1 MHELSIAENLIE
13 AAESAACAEGASAV
27 VRIRIRLGEWAGV
40 DAQALRFGFDVLARG
55 TLLDGACFEI
65 EEIAARVRCRACGAE
80 SATDGMRIGVC
91 GQCGSMQM
99 QLTRGR
105 ELEIVEMEIE
115 DVAHAAHKV
124 RAAHEVRA
132 AELEVLK

>member
-13 AAESAACAEGASAV
+13 AAEYAARAAGASAV
-27 VRIRIRLGEWAGV
+27 VRIRLQLGEWAGV
-40 DAQALRFGFDVLARG
+40 DAQALRFGFDVLAQE

-80 SATDGMRIGVC
+80 SATDGIRIGVC
-91 GQCGSMQM
+91 AQCGSAQV
-99 QLTRGR
+99 QVTRGR

-115 DVAHAAHKV
+115 DVAHD
-124 RAAHEVRA
+124 AHEVRA